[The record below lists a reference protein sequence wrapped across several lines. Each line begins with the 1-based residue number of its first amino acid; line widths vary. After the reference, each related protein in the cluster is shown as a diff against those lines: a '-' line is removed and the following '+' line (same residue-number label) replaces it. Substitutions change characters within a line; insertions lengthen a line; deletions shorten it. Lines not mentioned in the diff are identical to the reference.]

1 MYGYKNRPR
10 KTLEKHVV
18 KNVVDDLLAKS
29 CVVPRSTMHKK
40 VDNAL
45 FDIFENV
52 TNEVKV
58 HDKKPNIEL
67 KHVRSKS
74 GRHVVK
80 NVWIRKGTSKCH
92 VAL

>member
-1 MYGYKNRPR
+1 MYGLSTRPR

-18 KNVVDDLLAKS
+18 KKLVDDLLVKS
-29 CVVPRSTMHKK
+29 CVEPHSTMHKK

-58 HDKKPNIEL
+58 H
-67 KHVRSKS
+67 
-74 GRHVVK
+74 VK
-80 NVWIRKGTSKCH
+80 NSNIK
-92 VAL
+92 

>member
-1 MYGYKNRPR
+1 MDLGNHPCMDIEIDLGRPR

-29 CVVPRSTMHKK
+29 CVVPHFTMHKK

-45 FDIFENV
+45 LDIFENV

-58 HDKKPNIEL
+58 HVKKPNL
-67 KHVRSKS
+67 SQSMLVVRVR
-74 GRHVVK
+74 GM
-80 NVWIRKGTSKCH
+80 
-92 VAL
+92 L